1 MYINVQKCT
10 LGIYETWKLDMFY
23 KIGVLK
29 NSAKFTGNDLCQ
41 SPFFSNVAGTF
52 LNNYF
57 IEQLR
62 EFTLENAKTK
72 PSI

>member
-1 MYINVQKCT
+1 
-10 LGIYETWKLDMFY
+10 MFY

-41 SPFFSNVAGTF
+41 SPFFGNVAGTF

-62 EFTLENAKTK
+62 ELTLGNAKTK

>member
-29 NSAKFTGNDLCQ
+29 NSAKFTGPMPESLFQ
-41 SPFFSNVAGTF
+41 
-52 LNNYF
+52 
-57 IEQLR
+57 
-62 EFTLENAKTK
+62 
-72 PSI
+72 